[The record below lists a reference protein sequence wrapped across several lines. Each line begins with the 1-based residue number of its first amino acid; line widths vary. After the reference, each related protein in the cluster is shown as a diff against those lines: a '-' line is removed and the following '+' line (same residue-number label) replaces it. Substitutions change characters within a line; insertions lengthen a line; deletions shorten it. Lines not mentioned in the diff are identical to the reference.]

1 MNFAAAGA
9 ILQQAQ
15 DTASLERFKEGIPQH
30 PPPIPGPVETVLRA
44 VFNAP
49 AWMWVVG
56 LLLVLGLVGF
66 LVRLLWKQRKA
77 IPAWISTRGRPVKL
91 ALAGLGLVVLGV
103 AAWGGTRSWNYMQHE
118 NGFCMGC
125 HIMEGPWNKFS
136 LDAGKHSELRCH
148 DCHQQSLYAST
159 RQLVLWV
166 ADRPEKI
173 PPHSK
178 VPSERCEACHAKNE
192 SEKWTR
198 IKETAGH
205 RTHLESDSTALKDVQ
220 CVTCHGATVH
230 EFIPAN
236 KTCGQSGCHEKLE
249 IRLGKMAAQTELHCV
264 QCHQFTAEV
273 PKLAT
278 RDSAAGTLRP
288 GSRQCLGCHEMQ
300 KILNDFDPALDPH
313 KGVCGTCHN
322 PHTQETPQA
331 AATTCTTAQCHAN
344 WPAVAFHAGTI
355 HRRVAPRCLVC
366 HQQHTA
372 RVDASD
378 CVACH
383 TKVTSRF
390 GSLHLRPPLP
400 FDTTRALRPIP
411 GPEESLREREAVP
424 SRDLPPSTQPALLP
438 AGREETGNSRFFQL
452 ASLAPVES
460 GEPRC
465 AGCHEPSWAPPPSA
479 PADSFPHSRHQRL
492 PCLTCHATGNLHG
505 RLTFEP
511 PRGCQICH
519 HQASQQANC
528 TACHSLEQRQQ
539 PRIVTVSIAVRDS
552 APRSRS
558 VSFPHVRH
566 AKLRCVE
573 CHSEPVTMAPS
584 AAARG
589 CRDCHENHHTANR
602 SCSTCHQ
609 GEQLRRAHEKDV
621 SASHRACAAC
631 HTAATVSLLTP
642 DRSFCL
648 TCHESRTDHYP
659 AGQCST
665 CHFLKSPE
673 ELRRVL
679 NGPPD
684 R

>member
-1 MNFAAAGA
+1 MNFAAAGV

-15 DTASLERFKEGIPQH
+15 DTASLERFKEGIPPR
-30 PPPIPGPVETVLRA
+30 PPPIPGPVEAVLRA

-49 AWMWVVG
+49 TWMGVVG
-56 LLLVLGLVGF
+56 ILLFLGGAAF
-66 LVRLLWKQRKA
+66 LIRLLWKQRKA
-77 IPAWISTRGRPVKL
+77 IPAWVASRDRPVKL
-91 ALAGLGLVVLGV
+91 AVAGLLLGALGV
-103 AAWGGTRSWNYMQHE
+103 AAWGGTVSWNYMQHE

-136 LDAGKHSELRCH
+136 LDAGKHSELKCH
-148 DCHQQSLYAST
+148 DCHKQSMYASA

-166 ADRPEKI
+166 SNRPEKI

-192 SEKWTR
+192 KEKWTR

-205 RTHLESDSTALKDVQ
+205 RTHLESDSTALKNVQ

-236 KTCGQSGCHEKLE
+236 KTCGQSGCHDHLE

-300 KILNDFDPALDPH
+300 RILNDFDPALDPH

-331 AATTCTTAQCHAN
+331 AATTCAQCHAN
-344 WPAVAFHAGTI
+344 WPAIAFHAGTI
-355 HRRVAPRCLVC
+355 HRKVAERCLVC
-366 HQQHTA
+366 HPQHTA
-372 RVDASD
+372 RVDPSD

-383 TKVTSRF
+383 TRVNSRF
-390 GSLHLRPPLP
+390 GTLRLRPPMP
-400 FDTTRALRPIP
+400 FDTTRALRPVP
-411 GPEESLREREAVP
+411 RPEEPLREKEAVP
-424 SRDLPPSTQPALLP
+424 ERDLPPSVQPALSP
-438 AGREETGNSRFFQL
+438 AGREESGNRGVFQL
-452 ASLAPVES
+452 ASSSMSET
-460 GEPRC
+460 GGPRC
-465 AGCHEPSWAPPPSA
+465 SGCHEASWGQPA
-479 PADSFPHSRHQRL
+479 PAALDSFPHARHERL
-492 PCLTCHATGNLHG
+492 PCLTCHATGNKHG
-505 RLTFEP
+505 TLTFER

-519 HQASQQANC
+519 HQAANQEKC
-528 TACHSLEQRQQ
+528 TACHSAEQREQ
-539 PRIVTVSIAVRDS
+539 PRVITVSIAVRDS
-552 APRSRS
+552 APRSRT
-558 VSFPHVRH
+558 VSFAHSTHRE
-566 AKLRCVE
+566 LRCGQ
-573 CHSEPVTMAPS
+573 CHTEPVTMAPT
-584 AAARG
+584 ATVRG
-589 CRDCHENHHTANR
+589 CQSCHENHHTASR

-609 GEQLRRAHEKDV
+609 GEQLRVAHAKDV
-621 SASHRACAAC
+621 SASPRACAPC
-631 HTAATVSLLTP
+631 HTTTTVALLTP

-648 TCHESRTDHYP
+648 TCHQARSDHYP

-673 ELRRVL
+673 ELRGTL
-679 NGPPD
+679 TGPPP